1 MGVARAVLLFYLA
14 CISSLSPVSSED
26 VYCVTPEHGEPCDC
40 SGVTNDCQT
49 LDYYFSATE
58 DYFTPGVTF
67 RFMSGDHYSH
77 HTLTRSGLANL
88 QFVRDKVQDEDSTK
102 VITARDGEYTWFTAN
117 NSRNISFYGLI
128 FVFDCPLNSICYQYA
143 FQFSNVSE
151 VVFENTT
158 FSSNYSGY
166 VSMSYG
172 RDITISNASITT
184 NNITSVSISNTT
196 GSVIIKHCNFTG
208 REALDSTSVVIQD
221 TNYNFNCSLD
231 NEIVISNSRFNHTNG
246 VHMIFNDASGCLN
259 IFIEQTVFS
268 KAQKG
273 GLEFVSTSSSST
285 SATWLL
291 ILKLDSDV
299 FDGNYDIGATLNI
312 IVFNQ
317 LYICNCTFRNN
328 LNTALEIYFE
338 NNPNSSVYVEDSLFF
353 SNIIPSLTTNVPA
366 TALLIQNNNGCTEK
380 GLEIFVLRNVTF
392 HNNGQTQLGI
402 GDLEK
407 PITLICLQELI
418 LINCSFVNN
427 SGTPLRAISSSFVVV
442 GDLYFTG
449 NTATE
454 GGAVYLYGGSKMVLN
469 DTASVHFTNNHALS
483 TGGAVQ
489 ISDNNLYP
497 PFSGPVCFIAV
508 EDDSEVIM
516 IFSNNTAGNGG
527 DAIYGG
533 SLDQALASN
542 GSCIEL
548 TKEVSDF
555 NLSQQQQQQRNNLSL
570 ISSTP
575 SRVCLCESQQ
585 PQCLQFSK
593 HISVFPG
600 ETIGLHAFTVGQD
613 FGTSK
618 GTVYAQF
625 LDANISLS
633 ALQRSQKVTQYDCK
647 LNVLL
652 YTMNSTQ
659 ENSTNILVLT
669 ASDINVND
677 YYDIETID
685 RAVEEYYRSGNTTIP
700 QVLLQIPVFVI
711 VMFKRCPAGFK
722 LEDQSCKCIDQLNEL
737 PGVSCYI
744 GSVPKIQ
751 REKTL
756 WINASENTFQYSEN
770 CLATH
775 CTTSTIEVKQNSPD
789 EQCIDNHSGPLCGRC
804 KKNFSLAIGSSRCLS
819 DCSDKYLSF
828 LVLFA
833 GAGVLMVAI
842 IKYLDLTVTHGGLN
856 GLIFYANI
864 IQTSNTAFLA
874 SNQTGVGNRLFAVL
888 IAWLNLDFGIETCFS
903 SGLDMYTKTWLQF
916 VFPFYIWGLV
926 LVIILMCRYSHK
938 ATRFF
943 GNNTVQVLCT
953 LFILSYNK
961 ILRTITV
968 VLSLAEVKH
977 IDVLTG
983 HQITQIVWSYDG
995 ELQSKHIALL
1005 AFSSAVLI
1013 FLWVPFTTFL
1023 ILGPWLQRWN
1033 HRRGLKWVARMTP
1046 LLDAFY
1052 SPHKDRHRYWVG
1064 VLLLARVV
1072 VIIPAAIPSSDT
1084 SATVLT
1090 VALLSASLLFYTSS
1104 VAGVYKKKYLSLL
1117 EDSFLANLIAFSAL
1131 SFYSDSSKVI
1141 AGYISFAHVS
1151 LILLI
1156 IVGVQLYRKL
1166 EGKSCNRPA
1175 CCTNV
1180 RFIEPTNAEA
1190 SSSHR
1195 AGYSDLDEDQSRE
1208 IINNTENSS

>member
-1 MGVARAVLLFYLA
+1 MEVPTGVLLFYLA
-14 CISSLSPVSSED
+14 CVSSLSPVSSED
-26 VYCVTPEHGEPCDC
+26 VYCVTPEQGEPCDC

-67 RFMSGDHYSH
+67 RFMPGDHYSH
-77 HTLTRSGLANL
+77 HTLIKSGLANL
-88 QFVRDKVQDEDSTK
+88 QFMRDKVQDEDSTK
-102 VITARDGEYTWFTAN
+102 VIAAGDGENTWFTAN
-117 NSRNISFYGLI
+117 NSRNISFYGLV
-128 FVFDCPLNSICYQYA
+128 FVFDCPLYSICYQYA
-143 FQFSNVSE
+143 FQLSNVSE
-151 VVFENTT
+151 VFFENTT

-166 VSMSYG
+166 ISMNYG
-172 RDITISNASITT
+172 HDIMISNASITT

-196 GSVIIKHCNFTG
+196 GSVVIEKCDFSG
-208 REALDSTSVVIQD
+208 REALESTSVVIQD

-231 NEIVISNSRFNHTNG
+231 NEIVISDSRFNRSNG
-246 VHMIFNDASGCLN
+246 VHMIFSDASGCLN
-259 IFIEQTVFS
+259 ISIEQTVFS
-268 KAQKG
+268 KAHKF
-273 GLEFVSTSSSST
+273 GLEFVSTSSST

-291 ILKLDSDV
+291 ILDLDSDV
-299 FDGNYDIGATLNI
+299 FEGNCDIGATLKI
-312 IVFNQ
+312 YVFNQ
-317 LYICNCTFRNN
+317 LYIRNCNFRNN
-328 LNTALEIYFE
+328 MNTALEINFE
-338 NNPNSSVYVEDSLFF
+338 NNPNSLVYIENSMFS
-353 SNIIPSLTTNVPA
+353 SNIVPSLTPYA
-366 TALLIQNNNGCTEK
+366 PPTALLIRNNNGCTEK
-380 GLEIFVLRNVTF
+380 GLEIFTLRNVTF
-392 HNNGQTQLGI
+392 RNNGHTPRGI
-402 GDLEK
+402 GDPEK
-407 PITLICLQELI
+407 PITLFCLQELI

-469 DTASVHFTNNHALS
+469 DTASVHFTNNHALA

-489 ISDNNLYP
+489 ISDNNH
-497 PFSGPVCFIAV
+497 FSGPVCFIAV
-508 EDDSEVIM
+508 EDDREVDM
-516 IFSNNTAGNGG
+516 IFSNNTAENGG

-533 SLDQALASN
+533 SLDQAKASN

-548 TKEVSDF
+548 TKEISDF
-555 NLSQQQQQQRNNLSL
+555 DLFQQQQRNNLSL

-593 HISVFPG
+593 YFPVFPG
-600 ETIGLHAFTVGQD
+600 ETIELHAFTVGQN

-618 GTVYAQF
+618 GTVYAHF
-625 LDANISLS
+625 FNANISIN
-633 ALQRSQKVTQYDCK
+633 ALQRSQKVTQYDCGSNTLK
-647 LNVLL
+647 
-652 YTMNSTQ
+652 YTLKSVQ
-659 ENSTNILVLT
+659 ENFTNRFILT

-677 YYDIETID
+677 YYDMEAAF
-685 RAVEEYYRSGNTTIP
+685 RAKEAYNKSGNTTIP

-711 VMFKRCPAGFK
+711 VKFKRCPAGFK
-722 LEDQSCKCIDQLNEL
+722 LENQSCECIDQLNQL

-751 REKTL
+751 RDKTI

-775 CTTSTIEVKQNSPD
+775 CNAATIEVKQSSPD
-789 EQCIDNHSGPLCGRC
+789 EQCIDNHSGPLCGGC

-819 DCSDKYLSF
+819 HCSDKYLSF

-842 IKYLDLTVTHGGLN
+842 IKYLNLTVTHGALN

-864 IQTSNTAFLA
+864 IQTSNTAFLP

-926 LVIILMCRYSHK
+926 LVIIIMCRYSQK

-968 VLSLAEVKH
+968 VLSLAEVVH

-983 HQITQIVWSYDG
+983 HQTTQIVWSHDG

-1013 FLWVPFTTFL
+1013 FLCVPFTTFL
-1023 ILGPWLQRWN
+1023 ILGPWLQRRN
-1033 HRRGLKWVARMTP
+1033 NRRGLKWVARMTP

-1104 VAGVYKKKYLSLL
+1104 VAGVYKKKYLSLM
-1117 EDSFLANLIAFSAL
+1117 EDGFLANLIAFSAL
-1131 SFYSDSSKVI
+1131 SFYSDYSKEI
-1141 AGYISFAHVS
+1141 AGYISFVHVS

-1156 IVGVQLYRKL
+1156 IVGVQLCQKL
-1166 EGKSCNRPA
+1166 EGKSYNRPA
-1175 CCTNV
+1175 CCTNDW
-1180 RFIEPTNAEA
+1180 FIEPTNAKT

-1195 AGYSDLDEDQSRE
+1195 DGYSDLDEDQSRE
-1208 IINNTENSS
+1208 IINNTESSS